1 LKAPFARFIQKPVH
15 TGYIARYFCYAGK
28 YRLACGAASWQ
39 AGSGNFDNLT
49 LKQTYFP
56 SMKKSDLKI
65 SQATIWISSVFLGL
79 LSSVPQIAEHHFNV
93 AEAAVNAG
101 LTATFAL
108 MMWYFNIFMMRRRTD
123 NTRKQGI
130 SYTRLLSSLLFG
142 LVVMLGLAWVQQL
155 ILSHINFG
163 PVMLMVEVRGILIN
177 LVFYMFLHL
186 LQQNYENQHVSME
199 LERIKNDNL
208 SAQYELLKQQVNPHF
223 LFNSLNTL
231 KAMVESGDEEA
242 ADFIIKLSNFYR
254 FTLESRK
261 LDLIHVHEEMEILNA
276 YLFLQKARFDNG
288 FTFKATLSDKTLGT
302 LIPPFTLQLLVENCI
317 KHNIVSLE
325 KPLHIRIYE
334 EPDGIVVENQVQQK
348 TGDNNSLGVGLKN
361 IDLRYSHLL
370 DKHIDIIN
378 DQQIFQIKLPFIHE
392 YHHH

>member
-1 LKAPFARFIQKPVH
+1 
-15 TGYIARYFCYAGK
+15 
-28 YRLACGAASWQ
+28 
-39 AGSGNFDNLT
+39 
-49 LKQTYFP
+49 
-56 SMKKSDLKI
+56 MKKSGFKI
-65 SQATIWISSVFLGL
+65 SQATIWISSIFLGL

-108 MMWYFNIFMMRRRTD
+108 LMWYFNIFMLSRRPDRP
-123 NTRKQGI
+123 RKQSI
-130 SYTRLLSSLLFG
+130 SYSRLLSSLLFG
-142 LVVMLGLAWVQQL
+142 LIVMLGLAWIQQL

-186 LQQNYENQHVSME
+186 LQQNYENQHVKME
-199 LERIKNDNL
+199 LERIKNDHL

-231 KAMVESGDEEA
+231 KAMVESGDQEA

-261 LDLIHVHEEMEILNA
+261 LDLIHVNEEMEILNA
-276 YLFLQKARFDNG
+276 YLFLQKARFDDG
-288 FTFKATLSDKTLGT
+288 FTFKCTLSDKTLGT

-334 EPDGIVVENQVQQK
+334 EEDKIVVENQIQLK
-348 TGDNNSLGVGLKN
+348 TGENNSLGVGLKN
-361 IDLRYSHLL
+361 IDSRYSHLL

-378 DQQIFQIKLPFIHE
+378 DQKVFQIKLPFIYE
-392 YHHH
+392 HHHH